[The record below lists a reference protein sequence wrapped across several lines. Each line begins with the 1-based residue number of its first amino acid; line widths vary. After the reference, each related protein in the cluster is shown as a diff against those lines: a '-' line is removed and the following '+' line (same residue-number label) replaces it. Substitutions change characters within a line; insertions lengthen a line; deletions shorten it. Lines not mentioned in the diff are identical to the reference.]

1 MLAPVMANLDWTVFH
16 WVNGQAGQHGWL
28 DELGKAASSQLE
40 LVVVATLIGGWLLMA
55 GLHLRR
61 ERTLPRGLLTVALTA
76 GIALAAGLVANQ
88 IIGNVWF
95 RERPYAGHSSAHLIV
110 GPSSDPSFASDHAT
124 AGFALSLGAIRGLPR
139 VAALLFVETVLMS
152 VGRVYVGLH
161 YPGDILGGLGLAA
174 GAALAASAVTGL
186 ARPAI
191 DQAVALVNGYAEGR
205 RWPFRVS

>member
-1 MLAPVMANLDWTVFH
+1 MADLDWTVFH

-28 DELGKAASSQLE
+28 DQLGKAASNDLQF
-40 LVVVATLIGGWLLMA
+40 VVVGTLIGGWLLMA

-61 ERTLPRGLLTVALTA
+61 ARTLPRGLLTVALTA

-88 IIGNVWF
+88 LIGHVWF
-95 RERPYAGHSSAHLIV
+95 RERPYADHSSAHLIV

-152 VGRVYVGLH
+152 AGRVYVGLH

-174 GAALAASAVTGL
+174 GAALAGSAVTGL
-186 ARPAI
+186 ASPVLDR
-191 DQAVALVNGYAEGR
+191 AVALVNGYAQGR
-205 RWPFRVS
+205 RWPFRLS